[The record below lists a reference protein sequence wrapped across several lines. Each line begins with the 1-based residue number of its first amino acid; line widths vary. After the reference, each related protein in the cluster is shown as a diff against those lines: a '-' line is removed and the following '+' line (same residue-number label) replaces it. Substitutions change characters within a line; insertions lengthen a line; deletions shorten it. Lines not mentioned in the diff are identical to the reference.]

1 MIVLSWNVRGLNNGP
16 RQKVVRDMIRNHSP
30 DVLLLQET
38 KLTMDSM
45 MGLVPKL
52 WGRGECQCVGAAG
65 SSGGVAYLG
74 NPLRFCPIWWVASR
88 SSLTRVLASLET
100 GEFILFSNIYAPTDF

>member
-16 RQKVVRDMIRNHSP
+16 RQKVVRDLIRNHSP
-30 DVLLLQET
+30 DVLFLQET
-38 KLTMDSM
+38 KLSMESM

-65 SSGGVAYLG
+65 SLGGVAYLW
-74 NPLRFCPIWWVASR
+74 NPLRFHPVW
-88 SSLTRVLASLET
+88 
-100 GEFILFSNIYAPTDF
+100 